1 MRIVLYDTTLRDG
14 TQGEGIAFSARDKL
28 RVARML
34 DELGVAYIE
43 GGWPGSNPKD
53 MEFFRQAA
61 NLSLNHAVITAFGST
76 RRADTSVEQDAQ
88 IRTLL
93 EANTRAVAIFGKTWD
108 LHVTRVLNTT
118 LAENLRMIRDSVT
131 HLLAH
136 GREVIYDAEHF
147 FDGYKADRDYALQ
160 TLRVAV
166 ESGASWVVLCDTNGG
181 TLPWEVEQ
189 IVADVRDSLAGVPL
203 GIHTHNDSECGVANT
218 LMAIRAGCTQ
228 VQGTINGY
236 GERCGNANL
245 ASIIPDL
252 QLKMGYRCLSDEQL
266 RRLTDVARTVS
277 ELANLTPEPHQ
288 PFVGRSAF
296 AHKGGAHVNA
306 TVKLEEAY
314 QHIDPAKVGNQRR
327 VVVSELA
334 GKDNIAVKRLEL
346 GLDGIGRAEEREVL
360 RRIKELE
367 HRGYQFESA
376 EGSLELML
384 RRIHPDYQ
392 RPFELVDFWVLVRP
406 HPDSAN
412 GGMAAEA
419 TVKVRVGDQMMH
431 TAADGNGPVNAL
443 DAAMR
448 KALVPFFPV
457 LADVR
462 LVDYKVRILDGDTGT
477 AATTRVLI
485 DTACN
490 GRSWTT
496 VGSST
501 NIIEAS
507 WQALAD
513 SLEYALLVSS
523 QPEQAAAE
531 PEQAGAAG

>member
-34 DELGVAYIE
+34 DELGMDYIE

-53 MEFFRQAA
+53 MEFFRQAEG
-61 NLSLNHAVITAFGST
+61 LSLNHAIITAFGST
-76 RRADTSVEQDAQ
+76 RRADTPVEQDAQ

-93 EANTRAVAIFGKTWD
+93 EAGTKAVAIFGKSWD

-118 LAENLRMIRDSVT
+118 LAENLRMIQDSVSFFV
-131 HLLAH
+131 AH

-160 TLRVAV
+160 TLRVAM
-166 ESGASWVVLCDTNGG
+166 EHGASWIVLCDTNGG
-181 TLPWEVEQ
+181 TLPWEIEQ
-189 IVADVRDSLAGVPL
+189 IVMDVRESLGNVPL
-203 GIHTHNDSECGVANT
+203 GIHTHNDSECAVANT
-218 LMAIRAGCTQ
+218 LVAVRAGCSQ

-245 ASIIPDL
+245 TSIIPDL
-252 QLKMGYRCLSDEQL
+252 QLKMGYHCIDDQQL
-266 RRLTDVARTVS
+266 ARLTDISRTIS

-327 VVVSELA
+327 VIVSELA

-346 GLDGIGRAEEREVL
+346 GLSGIGRAEEREIL

-376 EGSLELML
+376 EASVELML
-384 RRIHPDYQ
+384 RRVQPGYQ
-392 RPFELVDFWVLVRP
+392 RPFELLDFHVLVQK
-406 HPDSAN
+406 DKDNAD

-419 TVKVRVGDQMMH
+419 TVKVRIGEQVMH

-443 DAAMR
+443 DAAVR
-448 KALVPFFPV
+448 KALLPFFPI
-457 LADVR
+457 LANVR

-490 GRSWTT
+490 GRTWTT

-513 SLEYALLVSS
+513 SLEYALLVVNCPQSPTTEPA
-523 QPEQAAAE
+523 QGYAA
-531 PEQAGAAG
+531 

>member
-34 DELGVAYIE
+34 DELGVTFIE

-53 MEFFRQAA
+53 IEFFRQAEELA
-61 NLSLNHAVITAFGST
+61 LSQAVITAFGST
-76 RRADTSVEQDAQ
+76 RRADTPVDQDAQ

-93 EANTRAVAIFGKTWD
+93 EANTRAVAIFGKSWD

-118 LAENLRMIRDSVT
+118 LAENLRMIQDSVSFFI
-131 HLLAH
+131 AR

-166 ESGASWVVLCDTNGG
+166 ENGASWVVLCDTNGG
-181 TLPWEVEQ
+181 ALPWEAEE
-189 IVADVRDSLAGVPL
+189 IVTDVRDALSGVPL
-203 GIHTHNDSECGVANT
+203 GIHTHNDSECGVANA
-218 LMAIRAGCTQ
+218 LVAVRAGCTQ
-228 VQGTINGY
+228 VQGTFNGY

-252 QLKMGYRCLSDEQL
+252 QLKMGYECLRDNQL
-266 RRLTDVARTVS
+266 ARLTDISRTIS

-306 TVKLEEAY
+306 TVKLEQAY
-314 QHIDPAKVGNQRR
+314 QHVDPAKVGNQRR
-327 VVVSELA
+327 VVVSELS

-346 GLDGIGRAEEREVL
+346 GLNGIGRTEEREVL

-376 EGSLELML
+376 EGSVELML
-384 RRIHPDYQ
+384 RRVQPGYQ
-392 RPFELVDFWVLVRP
+392 RPFELVDFHVLVQQDREN
-406 HPDSAN
+406 AQ
-412 GGMAAEA
+412 GAMAAEA
-419 TVKVRVGDQMMH
+419 TVKVRIGDQVMH

-490 GRSWTT
+490 GRAWTT

-513 SLEYALLVSS
+513 SLEYALLVNKE
-523 QPEQAAAE
+523 PEPGTAEPDQAAV
-531 PEQAGAAG
+531 AG